1 MLNDGNHEQPDPG
14 NTLEQRQAD
23 AIFRIACDLAFEQ
36 LDPADPRNFPFFE
49 WLAKDARDRQTPAE
63 RAETERKAK
72 EFARR
77 LTRRWRTDV
86 IEVEDAPGAVP
97 RREAPIEASTA
108 QALDLALSA
117 DHAPYVDL
125 AVAAGEGRE
134 LWDEECT
141 EWIEL
146 PPALPKGRYLG
157 LRVAGDS
164 MMPLLDSGDTI
175 LVRISERNERL
186 ESGRVVVAR
195 RPDSGYVVKRLGRI
209 APREIELLSLN
220 PAFPPVRIPR
230 RADTILGTVVIR
242 WHAEGASSG

>member
-1 MLNDGNHEQPDPG
+1 MTNDANEESPG
-14 NTLEQRQAD
+14 PSNELEQRQAD
-23 AIFRIACDLAFEQ
+23 AIFRIAADLAFDR
-36 LDPADPRNFPFFE
+36 LDPADPRNARFFE
-49 WLAKDARDRQTPAE
+49 WLATETRERQTPDE
-63 RAETERKAK
+63 RAETERESR

-86 IEVEDAPGAVP
+86 VEVEDAPGAVP
-97 RREAPIEASTA
+97 RREAPVETSTG
-108 QALDLALSA
+108 QALELAVDA
-117 DHAPYVDL
+117 NHAPFVDL

-157 LRVAGDS
+157 LRVSGDS
-164 MMPLLDSGDTI
+164 MRPLLESGDTI
-175 LVRISERNERL
+175 LVRLNERNERL
-186 ESGRVVVAR
+186 EPGRVVVAR
-195 RPDSGYVVKRLGRI
+195 RPDSGYVVKRLGRV

-230 RADTILGTVVIR
+230 RTDTVLGTVVIR
-242 WHAEGASSG
+242 WHAEGASSQ